1 MAEPGT
7 RRPPFSM
14 IRSLVLADFVTL
26 ANAACGTSSIF
37 CCLNYMT
44 EHDNRWLWGAFLTL
58 PFALAFDM
66 ADGTIARWRHRQS
79 PYGADLDS
87 LADVISF
94 GVAPAV
100 LGFAIGLRGVWDSMV
115 LIFFVAA
122 GIARLARYNVTAEEL
137 TTEKGKVAY
146 YEGTPIPTSLG
157 IVLVLFALHHLGASG
172 ARLLGGDVRVLGATF
187 HPLVLLY
194 LLSGSFMVSTI
205 RIPKP

>member
-1 MAEPGT
+1 MADG
-7 RRPPFSM
+7 RRKPFSM

-26 ANAACGTSSIF
+26 ANAACGTISIF

-44 EHDNRWLWGAFLTL
+44 EHDDRWMWGAFLSL
-58 PFALAFDM
+58 PFALFFDM
-66 ADGTIARWRHRQS
+66 ADGSIARWRHRQS

-100 LGFAIGLRGVWDSMV
+100 IGFAIGLRGVWDSLV
-115 LIFFVAA
+115 LIMFVCA

-137 TTEKGKVAY
+137 TTESGKVAY

-157 IVLVLFALHHLGASG
+157 IVLVLFVLHHLGASG
-172 ARLLGGDVRVLGATF
+172 ARLLGGDVRILGAMF
-187 HPLVLLY
+187 HPLVGLY
-194 LLSGSFMVSTI
+194 AISGSFMVSTI

>member
-1 MAEPGT
+1 MTDG
-7 RRPPFSM
+7 RRRPFSM

-26 ANAACGTSSIF
+26 ANAGCGTISIF

-44 EHDNRWLWGAFLTL
+44 EHDDRWMWGAFVAL
-58 PFALAFDM
+58 PLALFFDM
-66 ADGTIARWRHRQS
+66 ADGSIARWRHRQS

-100 LGFAIGLRGVWDSMV
+100 IGFAIGLRGVWDSLV
-115 LIFFVAA
+115 LIGFVCA

-137 TTEKGKVAY
+137 TTDSGKVAY
-146 YEGTPIPTSLG
+146 YEGTPIPTSLA
-157 IVLVLFALHHLGASG
+157 IVLVLFVLHHLGASG
-172 ARLLGGDVRVLGATF
+172 ARLLGGDVRLLGAGF
-187 HPLVLLY
+187 HPLVALY
-194 LLSGSFMVSTI
+194 AISGSFMVSTI

>member
-1 MAEPGT
+1 MPGE

-26 ANAACGTSSIF
+26 ANAACGTISIF

-44 EHDNRWLWGAFLTL
+44 EHDDRWMWGAFLSL
-58 PFALAFDM
+58 PLALFFDM
-66 ADGTIARWRHRQS
+66 ADGSIARWRHRQS

-100 LGFAIGLRGVWDSMV
+100 IGFAIGLRGVWDSLV
-115 LIFFVAA
+115 LILFVCA

-137 TTEKGKVAY
+137 ATESGKVAH
-146 YEGTPIPTSLG
+146 YEGTPIPTSLAV
-157 IVLVLFALHHLGASG
+157 VLVLFVLHHLGSSG
-172 ARLLGGDVRVLGATF
+172 ARLLGGELRLLGAGF
-187 HPLVLLY
+187 HPLVALY
-194 LLSGSFMVSTI
+194 AISGSFMVSTI